1 VTGRVMRV
9 RLQLV
14 RVTIAFVKSV
24 NPLIRNSR
32 GAFFSA
38 KPPSPV
44 CSALWTVRRQAQ
56 DGSYTRGCRAAQVR
70 EFAADNLCF

>member
-24 NPLIRNSR
+24 NPLIRK
-32 GAFFSA
+32 FESA
-38 KPPSPV
+38 TMVPGSLIRVTNLPWLAAWSV
-44 CSALWTVRRQAQ
+44 AL
-56 DGSYTRGCRAAQVR
+56 
-70 EFAADNLCF
+70 